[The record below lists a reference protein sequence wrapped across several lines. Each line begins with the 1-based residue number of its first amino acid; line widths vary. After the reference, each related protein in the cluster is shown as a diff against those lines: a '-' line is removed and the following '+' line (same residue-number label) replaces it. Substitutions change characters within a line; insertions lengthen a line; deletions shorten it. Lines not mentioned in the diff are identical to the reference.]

1 MADTRPRGVV
11 PPIAPER
18 PARAERVRTSDLPLG
33 VRLPD
38 PAIGVRAT
46 LIDPPEVRAHFRPPE
61 PRPETRSET
70 PPEPAPAAPEASAPK
85 SNPPERPTPT
95 VEISQQPVH
104 GDLDPRLILLREA
117 DSPRAA
123 AFRVL
128 RHRLVQ
134 RVDPQVIVV
143 TSAEDGDGKT
153 TVAANL
159 ALALGECERAQVLLL
174 EVNLRRPDLATVFG
188 IRPPSCFSD
197 QIAFHR
203 DQPLAPWSVVQVTP
217 SLHVAAV
224 AQHVSGRPL
233 LDGPA
238 IAYAISSL
246 HRVGYDY
253 VVIDTPSVL
262 GSADVTLV
270 EDCAHGVLLAARAGK
285 SSGRAIRRAVEQLAP
300 TKILGVALV

>member
-1 MADTRPRGVV
+1 MGNTRSRGIV

-18 PARAERVRTSDLPLG
+18 PVTKERVRTSDLPLG

-46 LIDPPEVRAHFRPPE
+46 LIDPPEVRAQLRPPE
-61 PRPETRSET
+61 PRPEPRMET
-70 PPEPAPAAPEASAPK
+70 PPPPAPEPSAPPK
-85 SNPPERPTPT
+85 SNPPERPTPK
-95 VEISQQPVH
+95 VEISHQPVH
-104 GDLDPRLILLREA
+104 GDLDPRLHLLREA

-123 AFRVL
+123 SFRVL
-128 RHRLVQ
+128 RHRLAQ
-134 RVDPQVIVV
+134 RMDPQVIVV

-159 ALALGECERAQVLLL
+159 ALALGECERAQVLLV

-197 QIAFHR
+197 QITFHR

-285 SSGRAIRRAVEQLAP
+285 TRGRTLRRAIEQLAP
-300 TKILGVALV
+300 AKILGVALI